1 MAFQFEKLEVYQKA
15 LDWVE
20 VVENLCESLKG
31 KISYSLLDQL
41 SRAAL
46 SIPLNIAEGN
56 GRWHLADKRQFFWI
70 ARGSVFEC
78 VPIIEVMK
86 TREIIQN
93 GVYSTHRE
101 TLAELGKM
109 LSGLIKSV
117 ENRGCSTKGSI
128 PGTPMP

>member
-56 GRWHLADKRQFFWI
+56 GRWHKGEKRQFFWI

-78 VPIIEVMK
+78 VPIMQVLHRKNLINEQQYAGYY
-86 TREIIQN
+86 EHLDII
-93 GVYSTHRE
+93 
-101 TLAELGKM
+101 AKM
-109 LSGLIKSV
+109 LTNLVKSV
-117 ENRGCSTKGSI
+117 EDLKQR
-128 PGTPMP
+128 